1 MQNMLESWGEP
12 PVTDEVSTSMGAE
25 AADHEETS
33 MLMSNTEAGD
43 HGEAGFLASVPKV
56 AHDTGRLALLPL
68 AIFAA
73 TWLVLDTL
81 YRRRVWK
88 GASAEASAPL
98 QAWHV
103 VAVEGLVASTV
114 LHTGLASMHFAKA
127 TYQGLFFSGASAAA
141 AIIASAILARPSR
154 PAYLA
159 GAGISLALIVLGAL
173 FRLVPPPGADAVE
186 EVNLVGL
193 FTKATELIAATTC
206 IVLWLRDHRSPQTKP
221 KGRGK

>member
-1 MQNMLESWGEP
+1 
-12 PVTDEVSTSMGAE
+12 
-25 AADHEETS
+25 
-33 MLMSNTEAGD
+33 
-43 HGEAGFLASVPKV
+43 
-56 AHDTGRLALLPL
+56 
-68 AIFAA
+68 
-73 TWLVLDTL
+73 
-81 YRRRVWK
+81 
-88 GASAEASAPL
+88 
-98 QAWHV
+98 
-103 VAVEGLVASTV
+103 
-114 LHTGLASMHFAKA
+114 MHFVEA

-159 GAGISLALIVLGAL
+159 GAGISLALIVLWAL

-206 IVLWLRDHRSPQTKP
+206 IVLWLREHRSPQTKP